1 MDILEERIDLH
12 RGPNG
17 LGFNIRG
24 GIDVPHLKN
33 DHGIFV
39 TKIRDNGTAFEDGR
53 LKEGDKILE
62 VNGLSLRKVTHSE
75 AVQIF
80 VKAGG
85 NVILLVEHNAEIV
98 LKKEMEDKKDTTYH
112 TTNDE
117 DKTSSISILTVIGL
131 SCVVIGGAF
140 LLNRYLKR
148 PESSWA
154 SKWLSGE

>member
-1 MDILEERIDLH
+1 
-12 RGPNG
+12 
-17 LGFNIRG
+17 
-24 GIDVPHLKN
+24 
-33 DHGIFV
+33 
-39 TKIRDNGTAFEDGR
+39 
-53 LKEGDKILE
+53 
-62 VNGLSLRKVTHSE
+62 
-75 AVQIF
+75 
-80 VKAGG
+80 
-85 NVILLVEHNAEIV
+85 
-98 LKKEMEDKKDTTYH
+98 MEDKKDTTYH